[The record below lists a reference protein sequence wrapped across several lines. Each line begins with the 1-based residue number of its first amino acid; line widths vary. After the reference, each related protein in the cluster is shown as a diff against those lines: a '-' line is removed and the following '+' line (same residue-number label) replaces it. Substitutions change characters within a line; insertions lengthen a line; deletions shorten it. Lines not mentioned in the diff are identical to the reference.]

1 MTLPAPDLQD
11 LIHMH
16 YRRRIV
22 EPKLEIKGRPLR
34 KRFMSG
40 LFLHRF
46 EERSRRTPAGVG
58 KMFLAELPSKV
69 AFLLR
74 QLHNCFDWLSFVR
87 PLFCHRGTNCEGL
100 TQRSL
105 ASEYGSIAQQSSM
118 RHASSGT
125 TAWHLGGDIPRIVL
139 LTRTYLLKS
148 SCDWTEERQTW
159 SPLMRLFHVRAMY
172 TYSISLI
179 M

>member
-1 MTLPAPDLQD
+1 MRRTTLPAPDLQV
-11 LIHMH
+11 LIHLH

-46 EERSRRTPAGVG
+46 EERSRQTPARVG
-58 KMFLAELPSKV
+58 KMFWPNCHRKWHSYSDNST
-69 AFLLR
+69 
-74 QLHNCFDWLSFVR
+74 NCFDWLSFVR
-87 PLFCHRGTNCEGL
+87 PLFCNRGTNCEGL

-118 RHASSGT
+118 RHASFGT
-125 TAWHLGGDIPRIVL
+125 TAWHFGGTFP
-139 LTRTYLLKS
+139 
-148 SCDWTEERQTW
+148 E
-159 SPLMRLFHVRAMY
+159 
-172 TYSISLI
+172 
-179 M
+179 